1 MPVVLTLGT
10 FDIPHA
16 GHQAFLRRSAEYG
29 DLIVGVNS
37 DAFVAQYKGKRC
49 VYDQYERMALIEEM
63 GYEARLNDGP
73 GRVLVSQ
80 VLPKII
86 TISTDWMFPKDY
98 LNQIGIQED
107 YLRYRDI
114 HIVFIPH
121 TSGISTTNIIDRV
134 RGSGHECKAGYIQAD
149 PYVVGLENGLTICM
163 YCGVEMNEESDVRNA

>member
-37 DAFVAQYKGKRC
+37 DAFVRKYKGRDC
-49 VYDQYERMALIEEM
+49 IYDQYERMALIEEM

-73 GRVLVSQ
+73 GRVLISAVR
-80 VLPKII
+80 PKII
-86 TISTDWMFPKDY
+86 TISTDWMYPKDY
-98 LNQIGIQED
+98 LTQIDMHED
-107 YLRYRDI
+107 YLRHRDI

-121 TSGISTTNIIDRV
+121 TKGIGTTDIIGRINA
-134 RGSGHECKAGYIQAD
+134 RG
-149 PYVVGLENGLTICM
+149 
-163 YCGVEMNEESDVRNA
+163 